1 MDQNT
6 YLDRD
11 ATISRIRS
19 METQSDT
26 VRQTLEETRDIMNEL
41 SRNFEGVSA
50 SNLQNSYQ
58 QVADTF
64 ADLRNYFQ
72 RKIDEL
78 DVLTSNI
85 TATDER

>member
-1 MDQNT
+1 MNNT

-11 ATISRIRS
+11 ATISRIRN

-50 SNLQNSYQ
+50 TNLQNSYQ

-64 ADLRNYFQ
+64 IDLRNYFQ
-72 RKIDEL
+72 KKINEL
-78 DVLTSNI
+78 DVLTTNI

>member
-19 METQSDT
+19 MEAQSDT
-26 VRQTLEETRDIMNEL
+26 VRQTLEETRDIMTEL

-64 ADLRNYFQ
+64 TDLRNYFQ

>member
-26 VRQTLEETRDIMNEL
+26 VRQTLEQTRDIMTEL

-50 SNLQNSYQ
+50 SSLQNSYQ